1 MSWNFKLPEGY
12 ELSREEALRQ
22 STLNRVATYNATI
35 GIDDGSGVECAEC
48 LGKGLVAFMADNGN
62 FATRSCKCAGTR
74 LTIKR
79 LQRQG
84 LYNKAQQCTFDN
96 FKVGAEHQR
105 LMRNAALALA
115 KAPAGKWLMLCG
127 QSGAGKT
134 HLCTAAFVRVCKE
147 FGLDGRYL
155 LWNADAR
162 ELKQNL
168 DDSEA
173 FNRIKTC
180 ELLYIDD
187 LFKDREGAE
196 PSSADIRLAFEILDH
211 RYNNALPTIISSE
224 KSFSELVAIDSAIA
238 GRIKQMCGDLLVSI
252 GRDDRKNY
260 RFFGAGT

>member
-1 MSWNFKLPEGY
+1 MTWDFKLPEGY
-12 ELSREEALRQ
+12 RLSREEALKQ
-22 STLNRVATYNATI
+22 SALNRIATYNSTV
-35 GIDDGSGVECAEC
+35 GTDDGSGIGCTEC
-48 LGKGLVAFMADNGN
+48 LGKGLIAFMADNGN
-62 FATRSCKCAGTR
+62 LATRPCKCAGTR

-84 LYNKAQQCTFDN
+84 LYQKAQRCTFDN
-96 FKVGAEHQR
+96 FVVGEEYQR
-105 LMRNAALALA
+105 LMRDAALAFA

-134 HLCTAAFVRVCKE
+134 HLCTAAFVQACKE

-155 LWNADAR
+155 LWNADTR

-211 RYNNALPTIISSE
+211 RYNNTLSTIISSE
-224 KSFSELVAIDSAIA
+224 KSFTELVTIDSAIA
-238 GRIKQMCGDLLVSI
+238 GRIKEMCGDLLISI
-252 GRDDRKNY
+252 GRDSKKNY
-260 RFFGAGT
+260 RFFGA